1 MGVLKDFYEKKIVGL
16 YKLAEECNVEVLVTA
31 DSALT
36 KLRLYKLA
44 EECNVEVVGDCL
56 LQIGEDIIFAI
67 EVYSKKEDTNVLSCF
82 YVGKKDEVFEQEICM
97 N

>member
-1 MGVLKDFYEKKIVGL
+1 MGVLKDFYEKKIVG
-16 YKLAEECNVEVLVTA
+16 
-31 DSALT
+31 
-36 KLRLYKLA
+36 LYKLA